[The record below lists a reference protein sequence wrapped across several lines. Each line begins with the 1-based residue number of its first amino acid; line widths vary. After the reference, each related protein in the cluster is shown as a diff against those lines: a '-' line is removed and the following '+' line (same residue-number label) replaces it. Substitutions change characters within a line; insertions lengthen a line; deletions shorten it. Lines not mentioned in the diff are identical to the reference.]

1 MKNLTAPLVSFN
13 DNPLSLDKAIH
24 DPNLKPQLRKEP
36 TDYAKAIFRQHT
48 GISKFWR
55 GIDFTALP
63 HGYAQNDLSYLPIY
77 EQSEMMT
84 YWCSVIGK
92 KHQNEGF
99 FKPCYITTELGDDY
113 SNPNI
118 VRGLVLAKENM

>member
-1 MKNLTAPLVSFN
+1 MRDLSAPHVFFDDKPTNLGNAL
-13 DNPLSLDKAIH
+13 K
-24 DPNLKPQLRKEP
+24 DPRQLRKEP

-55 GIDFTALP
+55 GIDFTALS

-77 EQSEMMT
+77 EQSEMMS
-84 YWCSVIGK
+84 YWCSVVGK
-92 KHQNEGF
+92 SNQNVGF
-99 FKPCYITTELGDDY
+99 LKPYYITPELGCKY

-118 VRGLVLAKENM
+118 VRGLVLAKDNM